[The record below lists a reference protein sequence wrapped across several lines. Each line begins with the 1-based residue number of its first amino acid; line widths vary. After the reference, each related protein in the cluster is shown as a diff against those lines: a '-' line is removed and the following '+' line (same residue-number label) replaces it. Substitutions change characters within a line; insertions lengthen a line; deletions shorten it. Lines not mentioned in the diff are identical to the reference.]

1 MLTSTTFASV
11 GRTYTY
17 SKGSADGWVVRGTL
31 SSITGTISSVV
42 EYRYGG
48 ASLDQ
53 FYDVAYSKSGYGM
66 AVGSTSSSGA
76 GGYDGWMVEFNYSS
90 GAASLAKTIGG
101 TKYEYIYG
109 LAKSTYGTWLTAGR
123 SSSYGNGTY
132 DTWQLSTSA
141 TGGTMCLLI
150 K

>member
-1 MLTSTTFASV
+1 MLTSTTFAAV
-11 GRTYTY
+11 GRTYTN
-17 SKGSADGWVVRGTL
+17 SKGSADGWVVRGDL
-31 SSITGTISSVV
+31 STTAGTISSVV

-48 ASLDQ
+48 ASFDQ
-53 FYDVAYSKSGYGM
+53 FFDVASSKSGYAMTAGYT
-66 AVGSTSSSGA
+66 ASSGA
-76 GGYDGWMVEFNYSS
+76 GSYDGWMVEFDYST

-101 TKYEYIYG
+101 TKTDYIYG

-123 SSSYGNGTY
+123 SHSYGNGTY
-132 DTWQLSTSA
+132 DTWQLSTNA